1 MQIFAK
7 KRLQKDKDETMED
20 AYKKRV
26 DDFFKYH
33 DQSRLKGKNVYPV
46 NTNKKKAGVAILM
59 SDKEDSEHKNNT
71 RDKITI

>member
-1 MQIFAK
+1 MDK
-7 KRLQKDKDETMED
+7 KSKTQLYTV
-20 AYKKRV
+20 YH
-26 DDFFKYH
+26 DFFKYH